1 MKDRSKGI
9 KLLNKLEN
17 EFYNAGYNHE
27 IQIKLDDFNDFEG
40 KNYSA
45 IILIELSE
53 IKSTMAFK
61 DLNDYFNLP
70 YKIDILI
77 NSSMYLVDMQFLF
90 TVPYFEYNPLDIRNI
105 VQTLINPVRDYMKLN
120 KKKNT

>member
-1 MKDRSKGI
+1 MRKIMCYVKHTFIIHNYMKDRSKGI

-70 YKIDILI
+70 
-77 NSSMYLVDMQFLF
+77 
-90 TVPYFEYNPLDIRNI
+90 
-105 VQTLINPVRDYMKLN
+105 
-120 KKKNT
+120 